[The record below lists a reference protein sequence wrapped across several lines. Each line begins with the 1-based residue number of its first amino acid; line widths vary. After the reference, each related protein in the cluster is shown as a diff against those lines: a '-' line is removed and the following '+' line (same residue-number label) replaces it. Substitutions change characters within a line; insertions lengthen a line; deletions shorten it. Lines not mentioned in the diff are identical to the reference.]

1 MNFSNTHGRQ
11 FSRRNNY
18 VIVLEKYIDTDRLV
32 SIYTE
37 WLTLKDLDVGIER
50 LTSSEIFY
58 LMEHYLKYDLDFT
71 DALYNMAEKESQYKS
86 YRQVAMLTKRVKYLR
101 KVEDES
107 TYNVVFQ

>member
-1 MNFSNTHGRQ
+1 MNFSNTYGRQ

-18 VIVLEKYIDTDRLV
+18 SIVLEKYIDTDRLV
-32 SIYTE
+32 SIYTT
-37 WLTLKDLDVGIER
+37 WLSLKDLDLG

-58 LMEHYLKYDLDFT
+58 LMERHLKYDLDFT
-71 DALYNMAEKESQYKS
+71 DALYQMAEQESQYKS

-107 TYNVVFQ
+107 AYNIVFK

>member
-1 MNFSNTHGRQ
+1 MNFSNTYGRK

-18 VIVLEKYIDTDRLV
+18 SIVLEKYIDTDRLV
-32 SIYTE
+32 SIYTM
-37 WLTLKDLDVGIER
+37 WLTLKDLDIGGRV

-58 LMEHYLKYDLDFT
+58 LMERYLKYDLDFT
-71 DALYNMAEKESQYKS
+71 DALYEMAEKESQYKS
-86 YRQVAMLTKRVKYLR
+86 YRQVAMLTKRVKYLH